1 MHQEPAYTIY
11 ETREGPYS
19 LLVSLNKAGTAWG
32 NAYVDDGES
41 YPPGA
46 NRTLN
51 FFASDGELDIESRGE
66 YSIRQKLE
74 TITILGVQQPMAV
87 TLNNETIEGWTY
99 NDANEELIVSNLSTE
114 LNAAQTKLSW
124 E

>member
-19 LLVSLNKAGTAWG
+19 LLVSLNEAGTAWG
-32 NAYVDDGES
+32 DAYIDDGES
-41 YPPGA
+41 YPPGP
-46 NRTLN
+46 NCTLN
-51 FFASDGELDIESRGE
+51 FFASEGKLDIQNKGE
-66 YSIRQKLE
+66 YSIGQKLE
-74 TITILGVQQPMAV
+74 TITVLGIQQPTTVA
-87 TLNNETIEGWTY
+87 LNGEKIEGWTY
-99 NDANEELIVSNLSTE
+99 DGANEELIVPSLSVD